1 MEEESRNEWG
11 QKANPGKSRQIQG
24 DPSEAMENGIW
35 KFLIE
40 VGGTWPEEELTHN
53 GVWID

>member
-1 MEEESRNEWG
+1 
-11 QKANPGKSRQIQG
+11 
-24 DPSEAMENGIW
+24 MENGIW

-40 VGGTWPEEELTHN
+40 AGGTWPEEELTHN